1 MLRSLLMGEK
11 QKRAERALLAKLGR
25 KMREV
30 TGSPPDNLS
39 DEMKE
44 LVEKLE
50 SDRAKK
56 RLT

>member
-1 MLRSLLMGEK
+1 M
-11 QKRAERALLAKLGR
+11 KRVERAVLAKLGH

-56 RLT
+56 RE